1 MNYLII
7 FTSIYLIWAQFL
19 IYKNLFLNFGPDV
32 IYQNI
37 PNSLIENYFIDTSL
51 RSMIFEIGF
60 IPLVFGI
67 FIIYFFIFKKQ
78 RFLLS
83 LFPFFLVFL
92 LASVTTQI
100 VAHPLTPKHR
110 NYDPSAMM
118 DEKQTEENPPTTVQR
133 KMGQLER
140 KLEALEIK
148 FVDDQK

>member
-1 MNYLII
+1 MKI
-7 FTSIYLIWAQFL
+7 
-19 IYKNLFLNFGPDV
+19 
-32 IYQNI
+32 
-37 PNSLIENYFIDTSL
+37 
-51 RSMIFEIGF
+51 
-60 IPLVFGI
+60 
-67 FIIYFFIFKKQ
+67 
-78 RFLLS
+78 
-83 LFPFFLVFL
+83 FFLVFL